1 MRQSQ
6 KQRIDRQTK
15 DKQKH
20 FHKHTSSSSSTAT
33 PKQQLRLM
41 RNTNYHLGVNRLILS
56 YVLSP
61 SVFVYPAK
69 EAHNKKSK
77 LKLQH
82 SGSIQCILWVLW
94 LFFVPSKIHTE
105 LVLIS
110 SWVHTVSKWFGIQK
124 NLRHLS
130 FRYVDNQVFISLSTG
145 DLYIYRRQP
154 GKIFSGW

>member
-33 PKQQLRLM
+33 PKQQLRLVK
-41 RNTNYHLGVNRLILS
+41 NTNYHLGVIRLILS

-69 EAHNKKSK
+69 EAQNKKSK

-82 SGSIQCILWVLW
+82 SGSIQCIL
-94 LFFVPSKIHTE
+94 
-105 LVLIS
+105 
-110 SWVHTVSKWFGIQK
+110 
-124 NLRHLS
+124 
-130 FRYVDNQVFISLSTG
+130 
-145 DLYIYRRQP
+145 
-154 GKIFSGW
+154 

>member
-20 FHKHTSSSSSTAT
+20 FHKHTSSSSSSTAT

-69 EAHNKKSK
+69 EAQNKKSK

-82 SGSIQCILWVLW
+82 SGSIQCIL
-94 LFFVPSKIHTE
+94 
-105 LVLIS
+105 
-110 SWVHTVSKWFGIQK
+110 
-124 NLRHLS
+124 
-130 FRYVDNQVFISLSTG
+130 
-145 DLYIYRRQP
+145 
-154 GKIFSGW
+154 